1 MFTGKYDEKPEH
13 SYLLNVLLI
22 IMPFLSLY
30 RGVELL
36 LSGELGLNGLYIPLP
51 SYLNKGKGY
60 QLLVR
65 GIVQPFVIDQWRNTF
80 SPVRMVGMRNTN
92 TTFTHDVGYPLQK
105 LPG

>member
-1 MFTGKYDEKPEH
+1 MKESIFPWAFTDIDCFCVCSDTCCMFTGKYDEKPEY

-22 IMPFLSLY
+22 IMPFLSLD

-80 SPVRMVGMRNTN
+80 SPV
-92 TTFTHDVGYPLQK
+92 
-105 LPG
+105 